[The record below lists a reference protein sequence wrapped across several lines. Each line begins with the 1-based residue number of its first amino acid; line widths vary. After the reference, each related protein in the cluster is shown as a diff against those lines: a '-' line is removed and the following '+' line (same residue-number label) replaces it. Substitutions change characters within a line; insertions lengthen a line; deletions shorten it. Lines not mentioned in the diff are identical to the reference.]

1 MAIVRKTL
9 DQIKPLNQSELD
21 RLASM
26 ADSEIDYSDIPA
38 LTDEQIA
45 NLKPAKEVFAF
56 LNSNHYKPT
65 KQQVTLRLD
74 SDILAWLKKDG
85 KGYQTRANEL
95 LRQMM
100 LNDISH
106 A

>member
-1 MAIVRKTL
+1 MAIIRKTL
-9 DQIKPLNQSELD
+9 DQIKPISQSELD

-26 ADSEIDYSDIPA
+26 PDSEIDYSDMPEWTA
-38 LTDEQIA
+38 EQIA
-45 NLKPAKEVFAF
+45 NAKRGKEVFAF
-56 LNSNHYKPT
+56 MNSDHYKPT

-85 KGYQTRANEL
+85 KGYQTRVNEL

-100 LNDISH
+100 IKDI
-106 A
+106 ATA

>member
-1 MAIVRKTL
+1 MAIIRKTL
-9 DQIKPLNQSELD
+9 DQIKPISQSELD

-26 ADSEIDYSDIPA
+26 PDSEIDYSDMPEWTA
-38 LTDEQIA
+38 EQIA
-45 NLKPAKEVFAF
+45 NAKRGKEVFSF
-56 LNSNHYKPT
+56 MNSDHYKPT

-100 LNDISH
+100 IKDI
-106 A
+106 ATA

>member
-1 MAIVRKTL
+1 MAIIRKTL
-9 DQIKPLNQSELD
+9 DQIKPISQSELE
-21 RLASM
+21 RLASIT
-26 ADSEIDYSDIPA
+26 DSEIDYSDISP

-45 NLKPAKEVFAF
+45 NLKPAKEVFKF
-56 LNSNHYKPT
+56 LDSDHYKPT

-100 LNDISH
+100 IKDISH